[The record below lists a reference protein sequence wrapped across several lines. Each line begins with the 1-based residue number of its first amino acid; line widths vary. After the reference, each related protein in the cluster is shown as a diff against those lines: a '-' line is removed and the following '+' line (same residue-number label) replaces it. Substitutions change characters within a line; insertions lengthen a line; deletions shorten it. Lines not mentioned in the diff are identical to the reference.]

1 MPASHQA
8 PVQLEPLTSSQIL
21 STESTWI
28 IQTLQKT
35 VVLLDVHLSLPE
47 ANPFM
52 VYLNKVKS
60 RGRNIPDPKGFGF
73 LLLGCW
79 LKGIFL
85 VFTWSFCNPECLH
98 CLGIRSVTFLR
109 RFCVA
114 LCNFLAWYLCF
125 FHVYKIPSHRS
136 LQWALLGLPW
146 LAAWWQARRRDT
158 GTWSIIF
165 PGAPPH
171 SPEIKDSFL
180 ISI

>member
-8 PVQLEPLTSSQIL
+8 PVQLEPLTSSQIS

-73 LLLGCW
+73 LLLGVLVERDISCVY
-79 LKGIFL
+79 LEFL
-85 VFTWSFCNPECLH
+85 
-98 CLGIRSVTFLR
+98 
-109 RFCVA
+109 
-114 LCNFLAWYLCF
+114 
-125 FHVYKIPSHRS
+125 
-136 LQWALLGLPW
+136 
-146 LAAWWQARRRDT
+146 
-158 GTWSIIF
+158 
-165 PGAPPH
+165 
-171 SPEIKDSFL
+171 
-180 ISI
+180 